1 MNTRRTFLRNM
12 AAAGGAGLLW
22 QRALAAGNNPVPPGF
37 QRLAGQVTLNGQP
50 AREGQLVRPG
60 DRIAT
65 GPGAEAIYVVGQDAF
80 LQREN
85 TRVNFGD
92 TASAAFLRVVTG
104 KLMSV
109 FGRGDKRI
117 QLSTATIGIRGTGC
131 YIEEPA
137 EGSRDPSYFCLCYGV
152 ADVVPEA
159 APAKAERIVT
169 SHHDHPVYIHADP
182 AMPTMMV
189 TAPVRNH
196 YDAELVMLEN
206 LVGRW
211 PPFHGKTGA
220 KY

>member
-1 MNTRRTFLRNM
+1 MSERRAFLQAL

-22 QRALAAGNNPVPPGF
+22 RQALAAGNNPVPAGF
-37 QRLAGQVTLNGQP
+37 HKLQGTVTLNGQP
-50 AREGQLVRPG
+50 AREGQLVKPG
-60 DRIAT
+60 DQIAT
-65 GPGAEAIYVVGQDAF
+65 GPGAEAIYVVNQDAF

-85 TRVNFGD
+85 SRVRFGD
-92 TASAAFLRVVTG
+92 TATAAFLRVVTG

-117 QLSTATIGIRGTGC
+117 QLATATIGIRGTGC

-137 EGSRDPSYFCLCYGV
+137 EGSREPSYFCLCYGT

-169 SHHDHPVYIHADP
+169 THHDHPVYIHADP

-189 TAPVRNH
+189 TAPIRNH

-211 PPFHGKTGA
+211 PPFYGQGGA